1 MIKCK
6 VQAKYISRLEKT
18 RKLTQNCRIKWKPAN
33 ENSIDFKVRLH
44 FPPSTTL
51 PGVYDYKA
59 KPRIDLLVWQ
69 GGSDYTYFN
78 ELGITEEE
86 WHALAGNS
94 PRSLEGRII
103 ECNYD
108 PEAQDRLNLSSP
120 WRFMRVRDDKP
131 DGNHHSTVDRVL
143 RSISEAVSQE
153 EVTQATCVR

>member
-1 MIKCK
+1 M
-6 VQAKYISRLEKT
+6 
-18 RKLTQNCRIKWKPAN
+18 
-33 ENSIDFKVRLH
+33 
-44 FPPSTTL
+44 
-51 PGVYDYKA
+51 YDYKA